1 MDVVQRQVGL
11 AAEGGVPEIGILVA
25 IDTGRAA
32 DDMLA
37 GFGDKQLA
45 PVRFAQF
52 DKELAVRDVSFW
64 LKPMVMAQQFVE
76 GLQVLFRFHRLAG
89 HATCVGHLDAVHHLF
104 RNPFL
109 GGLAV
114 QGVVDAH
121 PVDGEIVVVAEVAVA
136 KHLLGEVTDFDVK
149 SFGVQSLRQCCQHLP
164 EKFVLFVVAFGIGTF
179 AHHPAVH
186 EDERGN
192 EGGTVADR
200 CQQLA
205 DHPSRFIG
213 TDHHIG
219 LHLGRGGTDEEQLA
233 AVEEV
238 AFLHLRQLVRTAVYD
253 SLYSFHG

>member
-1 MDVVQRQVGL
+1 MVVCSDEEGHIVSQLLATVRYRTSFLPPFFFMHCRVVG
-11 AAEGGVPEIGILVA
+11 EG
-25 IDTGRAA
+25 TY
-32 DDMLA
+32 
-37 GFGDKQLA
+37 
-45 PVRFAQF
+45 AQ
-52 DKELAVRDVSFW
+52 
-64 LKPMVMAQQFVE
+64 
-76 GLQVLFRFHRLAG
+76 
-89 HATCVGHLDAVHHLF
+89 
-104 RNPFL
+104 
-109 GGLAV
+109 
-114 QGVVDAH
+114 
-121 PVDGEIVVVAEVAVA
+121 
-136 KHLLGEVTDFDVK
+136 
-149 SFGVQSLRQCCQHLP
+149 
-164 EKFVLFVVAFGIGTF
+164 
-179 AHHPAVH
+179 HPAVH